1 MVAVPSDSRRP
12 KSCLEVGG
20 ILRLIELIF
29 EFGVSIENPQNQKI
43 HVRFVEK
50 TLKKYQLKRLPKM
63 SRIHRETADLQRF
76 YDHHQNEGF
85 ETHFLPPPNPE
96 Q

>member
-50 TLKKYQLKRLPKM
+50 TLKKISTENTAKNEQNPSRNNGFTAILRFSPK
-63 SRIHRETADLQRF
+63 
-76 YDHHQNEGF
+76 
-85 ETHFLPPPNPE
+85 
-96 Q
+96 

>member
-1 MVAVPSDSRRP
+1 MAKNVFQNLHFGDNRRTAVNPPFLDGFCSFLAMVAVPSDSRRP

-29 EFGVSIENPQNQKI
+29 EFGVSIENPQNQKT

-50 TLKKYQLKRLPKM
+50 TLKK
-63 SRIHRETADLQRF
+63 
-76 YDHHQNEGF
+76 NV
-85 ETHFLPPPNPE
+85 N
-96 Q
+96 